1 MVCVTD
7 RTPLPSE
14 TLSPLAE
21 RVDRVLAAYGY
32 ELSTAIDAI
41 DAAVPGVGGLF
52 APATD
57 DADLRAALEEVLAAE
72 TRPSGPDRP
81 LATGHAVLY
90 VDGSSRGNPG
100 PAGAGAV
107 VQDEDGEALLRLGGP
122 VGSRTDNNTAEY
134 AALRLGLTQL
144 LAHFDPAS
152 VEVRID
158 SRTVIRSVWEDQVDP
173 DPAFRQHR
181 AAVVDVLAD
190 VPGDDWRHLADSD
203 PNPADALA
211 TVGADIAGLG
221 P

>member
-1 MVCVTD
+1 MGD

-14 TLSPLAE
+14 PLSPLAE
-21 RVDRVLAAYGY
+21 TVDRVLAAYGY
-32 ELSTAIDAI
+32 EVSTAVDAI
-41 DAAVPGVGGLF
+41 DAAVPGIGGLF
-52 APATD
+52 APDTD
-57 DADLRAALEEVLAAE
+57 DAELRAAIDAVLAAE
-72 TRPSGPDRP
+72 DHPSGPERQ
-81 LATGHAVLY
+81 LSTGRAILY

-107 VQDEDGEALLRLGGP
+107 VQDEDGETLLSLGRP

-134 AALRLGLTQL
+134 AALHLGLTQL
-144 LAHFDPAS
+144 LAQFDPTS

-158 SRTVIRSVWEDQVDP
+158 SRTVIRSVWEDRVDP
-173 DPAFRQHR
+173 DPAFSQHR
-181 AAVVDVLAD
+181 AAVVDVLAA